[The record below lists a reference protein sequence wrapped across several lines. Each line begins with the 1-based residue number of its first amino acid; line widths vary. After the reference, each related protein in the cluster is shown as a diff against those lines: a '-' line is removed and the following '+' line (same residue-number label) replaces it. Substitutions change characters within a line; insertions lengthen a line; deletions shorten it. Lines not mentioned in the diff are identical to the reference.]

1 MANTMEGSLHERNN
15 LRIDAQG
22 MYRTHFAGESS
33 CDQNQWDDWD
43 PQAEAAYWMC
53 FQQSWMQTTPETPSG
68 NTGEAQFSAEAN
80 VSWWDEQL
88 QDWCWGHAM
97 PPPPPSGVDSQSV
110 WGETMEHD
118 FSASFS
124 WCSAPIAIRS
134 KPLPELV
141 ITKPEL
147 LGTSNESSL
156 IKALNLEA
164 TSIRPRPFWRQ
175 PTVQQQD
182 GNIIITDLPSVA
194 PHGTLDAKWAALKFA
209 TQASTTCSSL
219 AGHTEKQAVSETTS
233 DGTATPFAEAEI
245 ESLTS
250 SEGTS
255 GTIATCVDL
264 SDGQDTTDL
273 EDDIV
278 RQRLSLLRY
287 RCSVEPM
294 DLGFSADDRRP
305 RLGVSESMTRTSLHS
320 GAKLAPKSKSRSE
333 EVERKVL
340 ALLNK
345 ICPDNL
351 AVIVDHMA
359 NIEVC
364 NSHEL
369 QQVIALI
376 HSKASS
382 EPCYSETYADMV
394 FHLKERYPAFQDGQ
408 DGSMLTFQSVLLQ
421 ACLLEFGQL
430 PEVLQSMEF
439 AGQVLD
445 EDDKHTLW
453 STLKSKL
460 LANTRFIG
468 HLFLRHLLSANAV
481 TDMVV
486 RLIGSDVS
494 EKHDLPS
501 AHCVEC
507 ACELLSTIGHTFE
520 GLADG
525 QQLMAQFLARLKYL
539 QQSISEE
546 EEQVFNKRI
555 QYLIQDLVELQQ
567 NGWQGK
573 IFHEKAS
580 TKAQLRKEIEK
591 QFSLH
596 VAGLRPGCASG
607 RQQAVITH
615 PKFTLEYVK
624 QVFRRFAGDKI
635 GAGFDNDWWA
645 ARPTESESWQGLL
658 WLLDI
663 GSSTRGDADL
673 VIQAFESLLKYRSI
687 QPQTVFSVL
696 AEWLLQL
703 DDLRLDSPHAVP
715 LAEGLSAS
723 VLMADDWLGTTDGW
737 LGIHFLWAFQ
747 HDLIHL
753 SWTLLPAALERIQ
766 AEHGSAAVAKLLA
779 DGQILY
785 HLAATDGTVNES
797 GVLALLREKGLR
809 V

>member
-1 MANTMEGSLHERNN
+1 
-15 LRIDAQG
+15 
-22 MYRTHFAGESS
+22 
-33 CDQNQWDDWD
+33 
-43 PQAEAAYWMC
+43 
-53 FQQSWMQTTPETPSG
+53 MQTTAETPSG
-68 NTGEAQFSAEAN
+68 NAGEAQFGAEAN

-88 QDWCWGHAM
+88 QDWCWGRAV
-97 PPPPPSGVDSQSV
+97 PPPPPSGEGSQSV
-110 WGETMEHD
+110 WGETVEHD

-124 WCSAPIAIRS
+124 WCSAPTSIQS
-134 KPLPELV
+134 KPLPEFV

-147 LGTSNESSL
+147 LGTCSDSSL

-175 PTVQQQD
+175 PAVQQQD
-182 GNIIITDLPSVA
+182 GNIIISDLPSVA

-219 AGHTEKQAVSETTS
+219 EGHTEKQAVSETTS

-245 ESLTS
+245 ESLAS
-250 SEGTS
+250 SEVTS
-255 GTIATCVDL
+255 GTIVTCVDL
-264 SDGQDTTDL
+264 SEGQDAADL
-273 EDDIV
+273 EEYV
-278 RQRLSLLRY
+278 RQRHSLLRY

-294 DLGFSADDRRP
+294 DLGFTADDRRP
-305 RLGVSESMTRTSLHS
+305 RLGVSESMTCTSLRS
-320 GAKLAPKSKSRSE
+320 CPKTKSRSE

-351 AVIVDHMA
+351 VVIVEHMA
-359 NIEVC
+359 NTEIC
-364 NSHEL
+364 NSCEL

-376 HSKASS
+376 HSKALS

-421 ACLLEFGQL
+421 ACLLEFGKL
-430 PEVLQSMEF
+430 PEVLQSMES

-468 HLFLRHLLSANAV
+468 HLFLRHLLTANAV

-486 RLIGSDVS
+486 RLIGSEVS

-507 ACELLSTIGHTFE
+507 ACEMLSTIGHTFE
-520 GLADG
+520 GLSDG
-525 QQLMAQFLARLKYL
+525 QQLMAQFLSRLKYL
-539 QQSISEE
+539 QQSVSEE

-567 NGWQGK
+567 NAWQGK

-580 TKAQLRKEIEK
+580 TKAQLRKAIEK
-591 QFSLH
+591 QFSQH
-596 VAGLRPGCASG
+596 IAGLRPGCASG
-607 RQQAVITH
+607 QEQAVITH
-615 PKFTLEYVK
+615 PEFTLEYVK

-696 AEWLLQL
+696 AEWLPQL
-703 DDLRLDSPHAVP
+703 DDLRLDSPHVVP

-723 VLMADDWLGTTDGW
+723 VLMADNWLGTTDGW

-766 AEHGSAAVAKLLA
+766 AEHGSAAVVKLLA
-779 DGQILY
+779 DGQILH
-785 HLAATDGTVNES
+785 HLAATGGIVNES
-797 GVLALLREKGLR
+797 GVLALLRGRGLR